1 MSIKSTISAVIG
13 LVLLICWVGMGF
25 TISKLIEEKQALQVS
40 TSRSSDI
47 VENAI
52 PLLIAIK
59 EIKIEVVQVQQWLT
73 DISATRGLPGFDD
86 GFVEAAAHA
95 DAFRDEAERAKG
107 YAAALEM
114 NDVLAQIDELETAFI
129 PYYEMGQV
137 MARAYIDTGPEGGN
151 LTMAQFDEVAQVM
164 GDQTN
169 ALTEMV
175 QTKTSKTLTEASAA
189 ESAMRAANAQ
199 LIYEVVVILAACV
212 FLSILGVV
220 YLFRSLTSRFNN
232 LQHDVAAVTSRD
244 DSITL
249 LLDPNGKDEFGQIA
263 KAFLTLRVFCG
274 CCP

>member
-107 YAAALEM
+107 
-114 NDVLAQIDELETAFI
+114 
-129 PYYEMGQV
+129 
-137 MARAYIDTGPEGGN
+137 
-151 LTMAQFDEVAQVM
+151 
-164 GDQTN
+164 
-169 ALTEMV
+169 
-175 QTKTSKTLTEASAA
+175 
-189 ESAMRAANAQ
+189 MR
-199 LIYEVVVILAACV
+199 
-212 FLSILGVV
+212 
-220 YLFRSLTSRFNN
+220 
-232 LQHDVAAVTSRD
+232 QHW
-244 DSITL
+244 
-249 LLDPNGKDEFGQIA
+249 K
-263 KAFLTLRVFCG
+263 
-274 CCP
+274 